1 MKIQSPM
8 NILVIGNGFDLA
20 HGLPTKYTDFLDFID
35 VIEQVT
41 NVKNENDLSNIDW
54 KDINSKIKDKIKEK
68 MGNVRNNLHTQK
80 EMWKNLLEDNFWI
93 FYFNQCQVYKN
104 WIDFEGE
111 ISKVIQSL
119 DNDMKEAEVEIES
132 GATQVSNTNVE
143 KFFHKRLSGV
153 LLDADFDMTSVTLI
167 SYREIRDVLYND
179 LNRLIKAFEIYISEY
194 IEEIDAEKT
203 SDEIGKLNIDHV
215 LSFNYSHTY
224 EKFYDKLRKAKYDYI
239 HGEANKDSETNNMV
253 LGIDEY
259 LQKKRRDKEID
270 FIDFKKYYQ
279 RIFKSTG
286 SEYKNWLYDI
296 QESGYENKK
305 SLCEQFPKQIPYEK
319 FNIRHKLYIFGHSLD
334 VTDKDILRE
343 LILND
348 NIYTTIYY
356 CRLRNEKGELDNG
369 ERDLNS
375 KIANLVKV
383 IGQEELI
390 RRTGGSTKTI
400 EFKLQDL

>member
-1 MKIQSPM
+1 M

-270 FIDFKKYYQ
+270 FIAFKKYYQ

>member
-239 HGEANKDSETNNMV
+239 HGEANKDSETN
-253 LGIDEY
+253 
-259 LQKKRRDKEID
+259 
-270 FIDFKKYYQ
+270 
-279 RIFKSTG
+279 
-286 SEYKNWLYDI
+286 
-296 QESGYENKK
+296 
-305 SLCEQFPKQIPYEK
+305 
-319 FNIRHKLYIFGHSLD
+319 
-334 VTDKDILRE
+334 
-343 LILND
+343 
-348 NIYTTIYY
+348 
-356 CRLRNEKGELDNG
+356 KG
-369 ERDLNS
+369 
-375 KIANLVKV
+375 
-383 IGQEELI
+383 
-390 RRTGGSTKTI
+390 
-400 EFKLQDL
+400 